1 MGQQQLLLIVL
12 GVIVVGIAIA
22 VGISLFNA
30 NSINANRDAVVSDL
44 NNLGA
49 LGISYYKKPQSMGGG
64 NKSFTGFLIPTNLE
78 SNANGSYVATATAK
92 TLTIVGTGAELDAGV
107 NVEYSALVDSLG
119 IITIT
124 QVH

>member
-92 TLTIVGTGAELDAGV
+92 TLTITGTGAELDAGV